1 MNALFDHLSALHT
14 AGLAREDLL
23 LEGESRLAG
32 AAVEF
37 REAAVLA
44 AVTAHERPGL
54 LLIHRPSN
62 MRAHPGQVAFPG
74 GKLDPGETPVDAALR
89 EAEEELGID
98 PAQVRVVGESDLL
111 RTGSGFAVTP
121 VIGIVPPNLE
131 LRPNPAEVAQWFEAP
146 LDFLLDPANH
156 RLVPTEWEGKPN
168 HYWEINW
175 QQHRIWGIT
184 AALLVNLSR
193 RLNWH
198 G

>member
-1 MNALFDHLSALHT
+1 MNALFDHLAALHT
-14 AGLAREDLL
+14 AGLARDDLL
-23 LEGESRLAG
+23 LESDPRLG
-32 AAVEF
+32 REPVEL

-44 AVTAHERPGL
+44 AVTARDRPGL

-74 GKLDPGETPVDAALR
+74 GKLDPGESPVEAALR
-89 EAEEELGID
+89 EAEEELGIE
-98 PAQVRVVGESDLL
+98 PAQVRVIGESDLL

-121 VIGIVPPNLE
+121 VIGVVPPDLD

-146 LDFLLDPANH
+146 LDYLLDSANH
-156 RLVPTEWEGKPN
+156 RLVPTEWQGMPH
-168 HYWEINW
+168 HYWEIIW

-184 AALLVNLSR
+184 AALIVNLSR
-193 RLNWH
+193 RLNWN